1 MENVTRIIPF
11 PARNFY
17 ASSKREYSESIPPAK
32 HTAGFYDL
40 IIEQSDLLVDA
51 LLALVEY
58 MKDRDPRTAVDLKA
72 IWKRSVVLRRY
83 HLDMLAC
90 SPIHPI
96 EFNRV
101 SRLSVTLD
109 MAIDHARSIAL
120 EILDLPI
127 PIDKFMHKMVG
138 NNLKLVRALNQA
150 LYKLATNPVQIE
162 EDIRVALY
170 EKYLIE
176 KTYRLALAT
185 LGREKAT
192 TQNSK
197 PDIKQTQN
205 LSVICSFFGRR
216 KVYHSI
222 YKSCKRLSWITSQIR
237 EISARQHPH
246 PLR

>member
-11 PARNFY
+11 PVRGSATFSNGPELR
-17 ASSKREYSESIPPAK
+17 AIPPAK
-32 HTAGFYDL
+32 HTAGLYDL

-51 LLALVEY
+51 MLALVGY
-58 MKDRDPRTAVDLKA
+58 MKDRDPGNAGNLKA
-72 IWKRSVVLRRY
+72 IWKRSAALRKY

-90 SPIHPI
+90 SPIHPT

-101 SRLSVTLD
+101 SRISVTLD
-109 MAIDHARSIAL
+109 MAIDHARTIAL
-120 EILDLPI
+120 EILELPI
-127 PIDKFMHKMVG
+127 PVDKFMHKMVG

-185 LGREKAT
+185 ISRERETARYL
-192 TQNSK
+192 K
-197 PDIKQTQN
+197 PDIEQNQN
-205 LSVICSFFGRR
+205 LSTIYTIFGRR
-216 KVYHSI
+216 MIYHSI
-222 YKSCKRLSWITSQIR
+222 FKSCKRLSWITSQIR
-237 EISARQHPH
+237 EITARQHP
-246 PLR
+246 LR